1 MIIYLITFCLTLFYV
16 VFLFWCQ
23 NNWLKI
29 RDKSLDDLRVTNI
42 KVAIVIAARN
52 EEANL
57 PILLRS
63 LIIQSYPKENYQII
77 VSDDHST
84 DNTIKITENIFK
96 ENNIKNGKCVS
107 SPKESKKEAL
117 TYAIRNT
124 EAELII
130 STDADTTMDKDW
142 ISSMVQEYES
152 SGAYLIC
159 GPVKL
164 TGQNNIFEKLQ
175 SIEFTGL
182 SGIGASGII
191 SNLPMFCNGANLAFS
206 KKIFDEVDGYKHS
219 LSYSGDDTQLMLKI
233 HKSYKGK
240 ISFLKDSRAI
250 IQTSVIK
257 RNSDLLE
264 QRKRWASKIPNTLS
278 GFTIF
283 ISVLVWLV
291 HFFLLIYFVK
301 ALMDFNF
308 LLLFLPFIMITVSEI
323 VLLKSV
329 GKFFKEN
336 IPSWLVIVVLPFY
349 CIYIVSVGLLAPFS
363 TYQWKGRKVK

>member
-1 MIIYLITFCLTLFYV
+1 MIIYLITFGLTLFYV

-29 RDKSLDDLRVTNI
+29 RDKSFDDLRVTNI

-52 EEANL
+52 EETNL
-57 PILLRS
+57 PILLQS
-63 LIIQSYPKENYQII
+63 LLLQSYPKENYQII

-96 ENNIKNGKCVS
+96 ENNIKNGKCLS
-107 SPKESKKEAL
+107 SPNESKKEAL

-130 STDADTTMDKDW
+130 TTDADTTMDKDW

-152 SGAYLIC
+152 AGAYLIC

-164 TGQNNIFEKLQ
+164 IGHSNIFEKLQ

-206 KKIFDEVDGYKHS
+206 KKIFDEVDGYKQS

-233 HKSYKGK
+233 HKSYRGK

-250 IQTSVIK
+250 VRTSVIK
-257 RNSDLLE
+257 RNSELLE
-264 QRKRWASKIPNTLS
+264 QRKRWASKIPSTLS

-301 ALMDFNF
+301 ALMDLNF

-329 GKFFKEN
+329 EKFFKEN
-336 IPSWLVIVVLPFY
+336 FPSWLIIVVLPFY
-349 CIYIVSVGLLAPFS
+349 CIYIVCVGLLAPFS